1 MANRVNKPQI
11 FEGYIANWKN
21 YPKDEIKIRVARP
34 SVLAPSQELLSEFN
48 RLKKRYGR
56 ERAWELSGY
65 EERFRREILSNPKAT
80 AKLRE
85 IKELAKNRRV
95 RLICYE
101 KNPPCHRFI
110 LMKLI
115 EEVEE

>member
-1 MANRVNKPQI
+1 V
-11 FEGYIANWKN
+11 
-21 YPKDEIKIRVARP
+21 DEFKVRVARP

-48 RLKKRYGR
+48 RLKKRYGQ
-56 ERAWELSGY
+56 ERSWELSGY
-65 EERFRREILSNPKAT
+65 EERFRGEILSSPRAM

-85 IKELAKNRRV
+85 IKELARTRNV

-115 EEVEE
+115 KEVK

>member
-1 MANRVNKPQI
+1 MADKINKPRI
-11 FEGYIANWKN
+11 FEGYIANWRN

-48 RLKKRYGR
+48 RLKKRCGR

-65 EERFRREILSNPKAT
+65 EERFKREILSNPKAM

-85 IKELAKNRRV
+85 IKELAKNRDV

-115 EEVEE
+115 EEVKQ

>member
-1 MANRVNKPQI
+1 MADKMNKPRI
-11 FEGYIANWKN
+11 FEGYVAKWRN
-21 YPKDEIKIRVARP
+21 YPRDEVKVRVARP
-34 SVLAPSQELLSEFN
+34 SVLAPSRELLSEFN
-48 RLKKRYGR
+48 RLKKKFRR

-65 EERFRREILSNPKAT
+65 EERYKREILSNPRAM

-85 IKELAKNRRV
+85 IKELARTRSV

-115 EEVEE
+115 EEVEQ

>member
-1 MANRVNKPQI
+1 MADKINKPRI
-11 FEGYIANWKN
+11 FEGYIANWRN
-21 YPKDEIKIRVARP
+21 YPRDEVKVRVAR
-34 SVLAPSQELLSEFN
+34 SSLLASSRELLNEFN
-48 RLKKRYGR
+48 HLKKRYGR
-56 ERAWELSGY
+56 ERAWELSRY
-65 EERFRREILSNPKAT
+65 EERFRREILSNPRAM

-85 IKELAKNRRV
+85 IKELARTHRV

-115 EEVEE
+115 EEVEQ

>member
-1 MANRVNKPQI
+1 MADKMNKTQI
-11 FEGYIANWKN
+11 FEGYISNWKN
-21 YPKDEIKIRVARP
+21 YPQDEVKVRVARP
-34 SVLAPSQELLSEFN
+34 SVLAPSQELLSDFN
-48 RLKKRYGR
+48 RLKKKFGR

-65 EERFRREILSNPKAT
+65 EKRFRREILSNPKAM

-85 IKELAKNRRV
+85 IKEMARTRIV

-115 EEVEE
+115 E